1 MKVLE
6 TTSTHALIQLT
17 IDELVTLNNCMNEA
31 FELDV
36 EFSTRVGIDKKS
48 ALKLFN
54 KINSAIKQVQELS
67 K

>member
-6 TTSTHALIQLT
+6 ITSSHKTIQLT
-17 IDELVTLNNCMNEA
+17 TDELVTLNNCMNEA
-31 FELDV
+31 FELGT
-36 EFSTRVGIDKKS
+36 EFSIRVGTDKKS

-54 KINSAIKQVQELS
+54 TINTTVEQMQELS

>member
-6 TTSTHALIQLT
+6 TTSTNTTIQVSLSELI
-17 IDELVTLNNCMNEA
+17 TLNNCMNEA

-54 KINSAIKQVQELS
+54 TINNTVEQMQALTK
-67 K
+67 

>member
-6 TTSTHALIQLT
+6 TTSTHATIQLS
-17 IDELVTLNNCMNEA
+17 IAELITLNNCMNEA

-36 EFSTRVGIDKKS
+36 EFSTRVGTDKKS

-54 KINSAIKQVQELS
+54 KINTTIKRLQKPS

>member
-6 TTSTHALIQLT
+6 TVPTHATLQVSLEELI
-17 IDELVTLNNCMNEA
+17 TLNNCMNEA
-31 FELDV
+31 FELGV
-36 EFSTRVGIDKKS
+36 EFSARVGTDKKS

-54 KINSAIKQVQELS
+54 KINSTIKHVQELE